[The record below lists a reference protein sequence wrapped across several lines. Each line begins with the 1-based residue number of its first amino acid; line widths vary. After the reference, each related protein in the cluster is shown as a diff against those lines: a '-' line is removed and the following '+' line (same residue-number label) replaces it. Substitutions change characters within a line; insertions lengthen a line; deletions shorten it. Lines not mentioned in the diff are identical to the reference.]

1 MRQVPTVVIE
11 CDDNKENVPHEPDY
25 EDSSCLYPR
34 QEEEEEEDED
44 EDNSL
49 FSSKTHSIFPFS
61 LNFYSELAIHKGNTR
76 PMYFLSWLWLLHL
89 SRLDYMGMLI
99 QNNKQYEFIVILLK
113 YMNPC

>member
-11 CDDNKENVPHEPDY
+11 CDDNKENVPHEADY

-49 FSSKTHSIFPFS
+49 FTS
-61 LNFYSELAIHKGNTR
+61 
-76 PMYFLSWLWLLHL
+76 
-89 SRLDYMGMLI
+89 
-99 QNNKQYEFIVILLK
+99 
-113 YMNPC
+113 